1 MNRTGQSSLPLL
13 QLEGLVFEEEFLTPD
28 QERNLIG
35 EIQRLEFHNFEMRGM
50 VSRRRVAHFG
60 WNYDYEAWRIKPG
73 QPIPGFI
80 LPLRERAARMFDE
93 DPENLAEVLVTEY
106 APGAGIGWHRDA
118 PMFGKV
124 AGVSLRTPC
133 TMKFRR
139 KDGDGWQTAQLV
151 LPPRSA
157 YAFTG
162 DVRRHWQHSIPGVK
176 DLRYSITFRTL
187 VSRPPKD

>member
-1 MNRTGQSSLPLL
+1 
-13 QLEGLVFEEEFLTPD
+13 
-28 QERNLIG
+28 
-35 EIQRLEFHNFEMRGM
+35 M
-50 VSRRRVAHFG
+50 VARRRVAHFG

-73 QPIPGFI
+73 LPIPDFI
-80 LPLRERAARMFDE
+80 LPLREQASPLIDE
-93 DPENLAEVLVTEY
+93 EPKSLAEALVTEY

-124 AGVSLRTPC
+124 VGVSLLAPC

-139 KDGDGWQTAQLV
+139 KAGGGWETAQLA

-162 DVRRHWQHSIPGVK
+162 AARTEWQHSIPGVK
-176 DLRYSITFRTL
+176 ELRYSITFRTL
-187 VSRPPKD
+187 ARRLEGASG